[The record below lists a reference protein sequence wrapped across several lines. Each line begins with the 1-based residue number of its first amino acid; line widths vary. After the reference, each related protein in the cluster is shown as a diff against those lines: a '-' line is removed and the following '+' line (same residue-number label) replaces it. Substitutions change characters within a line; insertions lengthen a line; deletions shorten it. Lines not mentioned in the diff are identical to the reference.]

1 MAERAAARSSE
12 TSRRAQPL
20 GICKGRRAVGD
31 DAGRPVSVSRAHVGR
46 RLGPPP
52 TPRVREGRPGAE
64 VPRTESLGKGQRR
77 RAGPREG
84 PPSGGR
90 SGEGT
95 AEKGGPPPAGVP
107 WGAVP

>member
-12 TSRRAQPL
+12 ASRRAQPL

-31 DAGRPVSVSRAHVGR
+31 GAGRPVWVPRVHVGR
-46 RLGPPP
+46 RLGPPLL
-52 TPRVREGRPGAE
+52 RVREARPGAE
-64 VPRTESLGKGQRR
+64 VPRTESPGKGQGR
-77 RAGPREG
+77 RAVPREG
-84 PPSGGR
+84 PPAGGR

-107 WGAVP
+107 GGAVP